1 MFYESDAMFDTS
13 FDILVVLF
21 FVCFFGVIGYVVVK
35 GVVQWNRNS
44 HPPLINVPATVIAKR
59 ADVSSHRYA
68 NANDFSG
75 LADYECE
82 RSKWEQ
88 FVRQMEL
95 FYQFK
100 CDKLEF
106 KDISYGSKISFE
118 MDACG
123 HFAVKGKIYGVHMT
137 HSLEFEFDADQT
149 VLPEFINGLKKL

>member
-1 MFYESDAMFDTS
+1 
-13 FDILVVLF
+13 
-21 FVCFFGVIGYVVVK
+21 
-35 GVVQWNRNS
+35 
-44 HPPLINVPATVIAKR
+44 
-59 ADVSSHRYA
+59 
-68 NANDFSG
+68 
-75 LADYECE
+75 
-82 RSKWEQ
+82 
-88 FVRQMEL
+88 MEL

-149 VLPEFINGLKKL
+149 VLPEFINGLKKF

>member
-44 HPPLINVPATVIAKR
+44 HSPLINVPATVIAKR

-100 CDKLEF
+100 CDKLELRF
-106 KDISYGSKISFE
+106 HLF
-118 MDACG
+118 
-123 HFAVKGKIYGVHMT
+123 
-137 HSLEFEFDADQT
+137 
-149 VLPEFINGLKKL
+149 